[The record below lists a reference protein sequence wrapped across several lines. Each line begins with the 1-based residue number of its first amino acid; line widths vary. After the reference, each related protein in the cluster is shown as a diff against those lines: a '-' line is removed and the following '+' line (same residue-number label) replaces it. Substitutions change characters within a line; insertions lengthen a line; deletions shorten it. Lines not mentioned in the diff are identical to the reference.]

1 MKRLKNIE
9 DKKEEQLKIIRNI
22 RDKTDIRSYIN
33 FLDKYLTLEA
43 VAVILEIKS
52 LEDKNDDDKLSFIGG
67 NKKLYDFKNFKIS
80 EKLIKDLYNRDLTI
94 AEAETK
100 QNEFAVNL
108 DKLRAYRA
116 RGSKYIDLKGRV
128 FKNAKKIVT
137 DGPKLFM
144 GLKTEYYHFLK
155 RII

>member
-22 RDKTDIRSYIN
+22 RDKTDIISCIN

-43 VAVILEIKS
+43 AAVILETKS

-67 NKKLYDFKNFKIS
+67 NKKLYDFKNFKIF
-80 EKLIKDLYNRDLTI
+80 EKLIKDLYNRNMTI

-108 DKLRAYRA
+108 DKLRAYWA
-116 RGSKYIDLKGRV
+116 RGSKYIDLKERV
-128 FKNAKKIVT
+128 FKNAKKLW
-137 DGPKLFM
+137 PM
-144 GLKTEYYHFLK
+144 GENCLWV
-155 RII
+155 